1 MNEYDAQR
9 QNIES
14 SLKVYRE
21 SLEILEE
28 RFEGES
34 DTNVIQNSQC
44 VLDGLAKVVSL
55 KEIELSEYNVQMKNL
70 EEKNKS

>member
-1 MNEYDAQR
+1 MNEYDAR
-9 QNIES
+9 RLNIES
-14 SLKVYRE
+14 SLKIYRE

-44 VLDGLAKVVSL
+44 ILDGLVKVVSL
-55 KEIELSEYNVQMKNL
+55 KEIELYEYNVQMKNL
-70 EEKNKS
+70 EEK